1 MIIQDFVQDF
11 TQDLKL
17 FSSKILESSCQKI
30 INNFAKSYQDIAGI
44 YIQDLSI
51 IFIKS

>member
-1 MIIQDFVQDF
+1 MQDFVQDF
-11 TQDLKL
+11 TQDLKS
-17 FSSKILESSCQKI
+17 FSQENSKSSCQEI
-30 INNFAKSYQDIAGI
+30 IKNFAKFYQDIAGI

>member
-1 MIIQDFVQDF
+1 MIMQDFVQDL
-11 TQDLKL
+11 TEDLKV
-17 FSSKILESSCQKI
+17 FPSKILKGSCQEI
-30 INNFAKSYQDIAGI
+30 INNFAKSYQDIPGI

>member
-1 MIIQDFVQDF
+1 MIMQDFVQDF
-11 TQDLKL
+11 TQDLKV
-17 FSSKILESSCQKI
+17 FPRKILKSSCQEI
-30 INNFAKSYQDIAGI
+30 IKNLAKFYLDIAGI